1 MEYKTYLL
9 QVLHIIGNIIFQKE
23 KESILNSDN
32 KVRMPSEMSGRNEVR
47 HEGQWVNIETGV

>member
-32 KVRMPSEMSGRNEVR
+32 KVRMPSEMSVRNEVW
-47 HEGQWVNIETGV
+47 HQGQ

>member
-32 KVRMPSEMSGRNEVR
+32 KVRMPSEMSGRNEVW